1 VPRATSRFGSR
12 SRLSAALALAVGLAL
27 AAPARADDGWSPVL
41 EQDGVTVVERAA
53 PDRALPVLRGEVE
66 IDADPYEIAAVI
78 VDVPAQTEWMW
89 QCRESRVLRRGPEGD
104 ELVYQL
110 IHARW
115 PATDRDVVFAS
126 GTHVLEPERRVAV
139 RFHSIADS
147 AAPPVAGLVRM
158 ARLDGEFEVTALA
171 PGRSRVR
178 YTLDADPGGVL
189 PASFLRAV
197 VKESPFDTLVGL
209 RRRVGETRGRYAE
222 SIASLRAQP
231 PR

>member
-1 VPRATSRFGSR
+1 
-12 SRLSAALALAVGLAL
+12 
-27 AAPARADDGWSPVL
+27 VL
-41 EQDGVTVVERAA
+41 QQDGVTVMERSA
-53 PDRALPVLRGEVE
+53 PGRALPLLRGEVE

-78 VDVPAQTEWMW
+78 TDVPAQTDWMW
-89 QCRESRVLRRGPEGD
+89 QCSESRVLHGGPDGD
-104 ELVYQL
+104 ELVYQR

-126 GTHVLEPERRVAV
+126 GTRVLEPERRVAV
-139 RFHSIADS
+139 RFHSLADP
-147 AAPPVAGLVRM
+147 AAPPVDGLVRM
-158 ARLDGEFEVTALA
+158 ARLDGEFEVSALA

-178 YTLDADPGGVL
+178 YTLDADPGGML
-189 PASFLRAV
+189 PASFVRAV

-222 SIASLRAQP
+222 SIASLRAQQ